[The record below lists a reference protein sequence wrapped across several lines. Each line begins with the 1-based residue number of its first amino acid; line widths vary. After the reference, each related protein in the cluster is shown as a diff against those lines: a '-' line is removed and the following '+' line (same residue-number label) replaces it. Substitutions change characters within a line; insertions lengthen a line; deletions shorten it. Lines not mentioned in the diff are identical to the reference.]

1 MCIYACILIYHVIVS
16 SGGDT
21 GFVKCAQN
29 VEPKIYTPIQEVKKV
44 LDEVKDLH
52 SINMKNRVYFYLYS
66 E

>member
-1 MCIYACILIYHVIVS
+1 MKY
-16 SGGDT
+16 
-21 GFVKCAQN
+21 AQN

-52 SINMKNRVYFYLYS
+52 SINIKNRVYFYLYS